1 MEGYLMKFLKTILVA
16 LPILLQATSYSQDL
30 MSERIRKIAGKKRS
44 VYFKKGIFHS
54 GTNKTASVL
63 KAIRHGY
70 QPANGYERL
79 VFDFKTTTPP
89 KVYGYKSDGEK
100 KIFIDFFNTSL
111 ASDHGVFGTTKY
123 IDKIDFYPVGD
134 ESLSVEVALKGKHSI
149 DVFYLEKPGRLVIDI
164 KKQ

>member
-1 MEGYLMKFLKTILVA
+1 MKFLKSMLVV
-16 LPILLQATSYSQDL
+16 LPLLVQTTSYSQDL

-54 GTNKTASVL
+54 GTNKTESVL
-63 KAIRHGY
+63 KAIRHGF

-79 VFDFKTTTPP
+79 VFDFKTPKPP
-89 KVYGYKSDGEK
+89 KVYGYKSEGDK
-100 KIFIDFFNTSL
+100 KIFIDLFNTSL
-111 ASDHGVFGTTKY
+111 ASDHGVFGSTKY

-134 ESLSVEVALKGKHSI
+134 ETLSVEVALKGKHSI

-164 KKQ
+164 KK